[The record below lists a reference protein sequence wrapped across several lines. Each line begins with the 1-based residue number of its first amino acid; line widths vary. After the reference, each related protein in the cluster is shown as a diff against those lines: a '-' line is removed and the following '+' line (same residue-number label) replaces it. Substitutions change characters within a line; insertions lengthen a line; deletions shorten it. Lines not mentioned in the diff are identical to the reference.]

1 MTASL
6 DRIQIQ
12 EAPMAAPGHCA
23 LCGTTQG
30 PVVDFGMEME
40 FYGVIYFCIDNCLV
54 QLANAFDY
62 HSPRQWKMMMAQINE
77 QRDEINALRDEN
89 ERLNIAINSLT
100 DLSGRVPVNRTA
112 ELDLDEVLND
122 PIQESEPDPNQLSFD
137 FTGGES
143 STPEQVAES
152 GSTDL
157 SDDATD
163 NDDEFSRIFKDI

>member
-1 MTASL
+1 MTVSVG
-6 DRIQIQ
+6 RIQIQ

-54 QLANAFDY
+54 QLANSFDY

-89 ERLNIAINSLT
+89 EQLNITINSLAS
-100 DLSGRVPVNRTA
+100 LSERVPISRTA
-112 ELDLDEVLND
+112 ELDLDALNSAAE
-122 PIQESEPDPNQLSFD
+122 QESESDPNQLSFD
-137 FTGGES
+137 FTGGEE
-143 STPEQVAES
+143 STPEQVTKS
-152 GSTDL
+152 GPSDVRVYASTDDL
-157 SDDATD
+157 G
-163 NDDEFSRIFKDI
+163 EYFKDI